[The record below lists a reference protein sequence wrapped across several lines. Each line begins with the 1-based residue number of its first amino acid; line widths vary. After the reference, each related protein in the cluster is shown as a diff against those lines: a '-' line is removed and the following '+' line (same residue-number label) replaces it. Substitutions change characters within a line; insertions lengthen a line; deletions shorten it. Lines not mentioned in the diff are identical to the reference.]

1 MATIREKTTTF
12 YEAKKVGEEG
22 FKILNKSHEKCILYD
37 TQGRRN
43 SESLIDDEDELEYY
57 YTIQY
62 ADGLPIAKISQGIYI
77 GDYTHEMT
85 SENIRIER
93 YVGEDYG
100 YIKHYDGD
108 MLIYECD
115 PGLTYEHK
123 YGYDDKQRIIWR
135 KSAIDDYGD
144 IVDDIDDNFDSM
156 LNENE
161 DFNTDTNTGLD
172 REVMINFELE
182 EYIYQDDTL
191 HQKIKYS
198 CNPLSYE
205 EFFEGEIGE
214 NEREVISA
222 VEYKEVKEQNG
233 DEQTVTVKEYNM
245 LDGSLVS
252 KTISIFD
259 ADNNILRKTY
269 IPLEG
274 IILVEETIYKYN

>member
-1 MATIREKTTTF
+1 MKNINEEITTVYKAKRDGEDGFTII
-12 YEAKKVGEEG
+12 EEW
-22 FKILNKSHEKCILYD
+22 YD
-37 TQGRRN
+37 KHISYINGQRWFASADSG
-43 SESLIDDEDELEYY
+43 YGV
-57 YTIQY
+57 IQY
-62 ADGLPIAKISQGIYI
+62 ANGLPLAKIVHGIYI
-77 GDYTHEMT
+77 GNFTHKT
-85 SENIRIER
+85 TPENIRIES
-93 YVGEDYG
+93 YEGEDEC

-108 MLIYECD
+108 MLIYERD
-115 PGLTYEHK
+115 ADLTYEHK

-156 LNENE
+156 LNENG

-198 CNPLSYE
+198 CNPSSYE

-233 DEQTVTVKEYNM
+233 DEQTVIVKEYNM

-269 IPLEG
+269 IPLADLEG
-274 IILVEETIYKYN
+274 IIFVEETIYKYN